1 MKVIDG
7 SRELVTQIYVQGEPA
22 NRRDFLLNAI
32 RNEQSRQ
39 SLEVAF
45 EASTDPTES
54 ELVARFDPV
63 LGSAGDDEI
72 GRDKKARIHP
82 ANDWSC
88 TIGCPAVSRFCVALF
103 GSDEFCTNRYPA
115 RTDCRN
121 HV

>member
-1 MKVIDG
+1 MAFPGRAPHIHMNVIFG
-7 SRELVTQIYVQGEPA
+7 SREMVTKFFVKGEPA

-63 LGSAGDDEI
+63 LG
-72 GRDKKARIHP
+72 
-82 ANDWSC
+82 
-88 TIGCPAVSRFCVALF
+88 
-103 GSDEFCTNRYPA
+103 
-115 RTDCRN
+115 
-121 HV
+121 